1 MNNRNFLTANCFETD
16 NANDQ
21 IREQNYSR
29 LVTMSYLRKEI
40 NSSEEELRSF
50 ENTVEIKQV
59 QLTDLI
65 LNAESKR
72 QQNLK
77 EVLQLRVKW
86 QHHEREQHEI
96 TMKKKRQEEAEEQE
110 LKRNEAVKLI
120 NNRLVLLYRSK
131 FRKKVIPK
139 VNSKKGK
146 KKKKHK

>member
-86 QHHEREQHEI
+86 QHYEREQRE
-96 TMKKKRQEEAEEQE
+96 TRQ
-110 LKRNEAVKLI
+110 
-120 NNRLVLLYRSK
+120 
-131 FRKKVIPK
+131 
-139 VNSKKGK
+139 
-146 KKKKHK
+146 